1 MAINR
6 SPEEA
11 GKNEALAQLD
21 KETFGCDLSTGNKWG
36 DFNAFNKA
44 LGLKPHNTEKDKFAS
59 ATVVKNDTG
68 KPSVETSREK
78 NAPNA
83 DKPTTAAA
91 DPGLDIS
98 AIIKQV
104 DPLGTAQA
112 FAKMAIQL
120 NMIRNIMK
128 IAGGGNKKNAPANK
142 EIMKD
147 SVVGALGLLVQKYG
161 YDQVIKAFTLA
172 FADGNVNYLDPRYK
186 STLTECILTLVQQS
200 LQHGVKNIPVSTLPT
215 LVYGNKIPKPLVVTI
230 PDLYVQQYFTQKE
243 DPYPG
248 YIQWKGQDGTTIY
261 TKRAKTE
268 LPYKSM
274 TEELTMISERAIATA
289 LGPYVKHLNL
299 TVFIINSVLAAQDLY
314 SQNAGLEKAI
324 GKNALSNLSQ
334 ILGLAGLAINLAQ
347 AAHLPNSVLNV
358 GAVSKTLGNFS
369 KNMAFLKV
377 MKTGSSL
384 AFLPPLP
391 FGNLAAIPGLSNLAG
406 LAGINLGAL
415 NSIANIGAIAALGG
429 LNVNQLGKIMVAAN
443 IASAS
448 ADLTGKLIKS
458 MDLK

>member
-1 MAINR
+1 MSINK
-6 SPEEA
+6 SEESA
-11 GKNEALAQLD
+11 KKNEALENLD
-21 KETFGCDLSTGNKWG
+21 KKSYGLDLPTGDGWKDLNP
-36 DFNAFNKA
+36 FNKA
-44 LGLKPHNTEKDKFAS
+44 LDQKPHNTEKDKYTDAK
-59 ATVVKNDTG
+59 VVENGTG

-98 AIIKQV
+98 SIIKQV

-112 FAKMAIQL
+112 FAKMVIQL
-120 NMIRNIMK
+120 NMIRSIMK
-128 IAGGGNKKNAPANK
+128 VSGGGNKPNAPANK
-142 EIMKD
+142 ELMK
-147 SVVGALGLLVQKYG
+147 SSIVGALGLLVQKYG

-172 FADGNVNYLDPRYK
+172 FADGNIKYIDPRYK
-186 STLTECILTLVQQS
+186 EILTECILTLVQQS
-200 LQHGVKNIPVSTLPT
+200 LQHGVKNIPVSSLPT
-215 LVYGNKIPKPLVVTI
+215 LVYGNLVPKVLVVTV

-261 TKRAKTE
+261 TKRSKTE
-268 LPYKSM
+268 LPFKSM
-274 TEELTMISERAIATA
+274 TEELTMISERSIATA
-289 LGPYVKHLNL
+289 LGPYIKHLNL
-299 TVFIINSVLAAQDLY
+299 TVFIINSVFAAQDHY
-314 SQNAGLEKAI
+314 TQTAGLDKSI
-324 GKNALSNLSQ
+324 GKNALSNLSK
-334 ILGLAGLAINLAQ
+334 ILGLAGLAINLVQ
-347 AAHLPNSVLNV
+347 SAHLPNSVLNT
-358 GAVSKTLGNFS
+358 GAVSKTLGDFS

-377 MKTGSSL
+377 MKNNSSM
-384 AFLPPLP
+384 AFMPPLP

-415 NSIANIGAIAALGG
+415 GGLANIGAIAALGG